1 MENDITPTAH
11 ETAYDRLA
19 QVFSRVYA
27 ETGSIATTLE
37 VLDTQR
43 ARELVAKPT
52 PDLPKRVIA
61 AAAACFHVMPPAR
74 LLRPGRHRDICSA
87 RWVAA
92 WMLRR
97 RNWSTLKIGRFLGLD
112 HSTVLHGLRR
122 VAADENLLLLASAA
136 EDRIAG
142 EEPRRSL
149 QIRHDSP
156 ASTPSSRSG

>member
-1 MENDITPTAH
+1 MENDIAPLTH
-11 ETAYDRLA
+11 DTAYDRLA

-61 AAAACFHVMPPAR
+61 AAAALFHVTPPAR

-87 RWVAA
+87 RWIAA

-122 VAADENLLLLASAA
+122 VAESTSLLTAA
-136 EDRIAG
+136 RTA
-142 EEPRRSL
+142 EEA
-149 QIRHDSP
+149 ID
-156 ASTPSSRSG
+156 G

>member
-1 MENDITPTAH
+1 MENDITPPAH
-11 ETAYDRLA
+11 DTAYDRLA

-52 PDLPKRVIA
+52 PDLPKRVLA
-61 AAAACFHVMPPAR
+61 AAAALFHVTPPAR

-97 RNWSTLKIGRFLGLD
+97 RNWSTPKIGRFLGLD

-122 VAADENLLLLASAA
+122 VAASEDLLLMASAA
-136 EDRIAG
+136 EEQVADDPLAG
-142 EEPRRSL
+142 ARGE
-149 QIRHDSP
+149 
-156 ASTPSSRSG
+156 

>member
-1 MENDITPTAH
+1 MENDTAPPTH
-11 ETAYDRLA
+11 DTAYDRLA

-52 PDLPKRVIA
+52 PDLPKRVLA
-61 AAAACFHVMPPAR
+61 AAAALFHVTPPAR

-87 RWVAA
+87 RWIAA

-97 RNWSTLKIGRFLGLD
+97 RKWSTVKIGRFLGLD

-122 VAADENLLLLASAA
+122 VAASDVLLLAARMA
-136 EDRIAG
+136 DDGLEG
-142 EEPRRSL
+142 EAP
-149 QIRHDSP
+149 
-156 ASTPSSRSG
+156 